1 MSPISALRETLRLRP
16 VPFLGRL
23 QISERRLLLRA
34 VDILTV
40 LLGLAAAVVAWL
52 WVGGLTPTWELLR
65 DQWLWAALL
74 GSTWV
79 AWLVLSDAYSLHLA
93 ARFPQTA
100 LRILGGALAASFV
113 YLLLFFVTSRAAYT
127 GPVADLLG
135 GVGADNPPLRVAPAL
150 SIIFAA
156 ALLLAWRG
164 FYAWSLSGPLTR
176 RRILILGAGKAGS
189 TIAGLI
195 RQTHYTYY
203 EIVGFVDD
211 DPAKQRLAVEGAPV
225 LGGHESLARL
235 VEELGVDEV
244 IVAISAEV
252 RGTLFQALMDC
263 HERGVYLV
271 PMPLLYEE
279 LTGRIAVEHVG
290 SQWYIALPLQPA
302 RTRTAN
308 QVFKRAFDVVAGL
321 FLGLL
326 LLVLLPVIAVAIK
339 LDSAGPVLYVQ
350 ERVGLHG
357 RRFRVWK
364 FRSMRRDAEPNGEA
378 QWAAAGDDRI
388 TRVGRL
394 LRRARLDEL
403 PQAWNVLR
411 GEMSVVGPR
420 PEREAF
426 VDQLQHQIPFYRTR
440 LAAKPGLTG
449 WAQINQ
455 GYSSSI
461 EETLVKLQY
470 DLFYLKHQSL
480 WFDLLIVAR
489 TISVVLR
496 MKGQ

>member
-1 MSPISALRETLRLRP
+1 MSVMSALRDSFRLRP
-16 VPFLGRL
+16 VPILGRL
-23 QISERRLLLRA
+23 QISERRLLLRGGDTLA
-34 VDILTV
+34 V

-52 WVGGLTPTWELLR
+52 WIGGVTPTWGLLR
-65 DQWLWAALL
+65 EQWLWATLL
-74 GSTWV
+74 GATWL
-79 AWLVLSDAYSLHLA
+79 AWLLLSDTYSLHLA
-93 ARFPQTA
+93 ARFQQVA

-113 YLLLFFVTSRAAYT
+113 YLALFFVTSRVVYT
-127 GPVADLLG
+127 GAVSEVLGPLG
-135 GVGADNPPLRVAPAL
+135 GEREPLRVAPAL
-150 SIIFAA
+150 SIIFTAA
-156 ALLLAWRG
+156 VLLAWRG

-176 RRILILGAGKAGS
+176 RRILILGAGRAGS
-189 TIAGLI
+189 AICRLI

-211 DPAKQRLAVEGAPV
+211 DPAKQGGAVEGAAV
-225 LGGHESLARL
+225 LGGHDSLARL
-235 VEELGVDEV
+235 VERHGVDEV

-263 HERGVYLV
+263 HERGVHLV

-302 RTRTAN
+302 RARTAN
-308 QVFKRAFDVVAGL
+308 MVFKRGFDVVV
-321 FLGLL
+321 GLL
-326 LLVLLPVIAVAIK
+326 LGALLLLLLPLIALAIR
-339 LDSAGPVLYVQ
+339 LDSPGPVLYVQ

-364 FRSMRRDAEPNGEA
+364 FRSMHQDAEPNGEA
-378 QWAAAGDDRI
+378 QWAVSNDDRI
-388 TRVGRL
+388 TRVGRF

-420 PEREAF
+420 PERGAF
-426 VDQLQHQIPFYRTR
+426 VEQLQHQIPFYRTR

-449 WAQINQ
+449 WAQINH
-455 GYSSSI
+455 GYGGSI
-461 EETLVKLQY
+461 EETLLKLQY

>member
-1 MSPISALRETLRLRP
+1 MSLMSVLRNSFRLRP
-16 VPFLGRL
+16 VPMLGRL

-34 VDILTV
+34 GDAAIVLGSLVAAILLWLRIGAIPLTW
-40 LLGLAAAVVAWL
+40 AVI
-52 WVGGLTPTWELLR
+52 G
-65 DQWLWAALL
+65 DQWLWAGLL
-74 GSTWV
+74 GITWLG
-79 AWLVLSDAYSLHLA
+79 WLVLSDTYSLRLA
-93 ARFPQTA
+93 ARFPQVA
-100 LRILGGALAASFV
+100 LRIFGGALAASFV
-113 YLLLFFVTSRAAYT
+113 YLILFFVTSRVAYT
-127 GPVADLLG
+127 GALVELLG
-135 GVGADNPPLRVAPAL
+135 PLGLGAQLPRVAPA
-150 SIIFAA
+150 AA
-156 ALLLAWRG
+156 IVFTTALLLAWRG

-176 RRILILGAGKAGS
+176 RRILILGAGRAGS
-189 TIAGLI
+189 AICRLI

-211 DPAKQRLAVEGAPV
+211 DPAKQRTRVEGAPV
-225 LGGHESLARL
+225 LGGHDQLDALAARHK
-235 VEELGVDEV
+235 VDEV
-244 IVAISAEV
+244 IVAISAGV
-252 RGTLFQALMDC
+252 GGTLFQALMDC
-263 HERGVYLV
+263 HERGVHLV

-290 SQWYIALPLQPA
+290 SQWYIALPLQPVRA
-302 RTRTAN
+302 RTAN
-308 QVFKRAFDVVAGL
+308 MVLKRAFDLVAGL
-321 FLGLL
+321 LLGALL
-326 LLVLLPVIAVAIK
+326 LLLFPLLAVAIR
-339 LDSAGPVLYVQ
+339 LDSPGPALYVQ

-364 FRSMRRDAEPNGEA
+364 FRSMCEDAEPNGEA
-378 QWAAAGDDRI
+378 QWAASDDDRI
-388 TRVGRL
+388 TRVGRF

-420 PEREAF
+420 PERAAF

-449 WAQINQ
+449 WAQINH
-455 GYSSSI
+455 GYGGSI
-461 EETLVKLQY
+461 DDTLTKLQY

>member
-1 MSPISALRETLRLRP
+1 MSVISALRDSFRLRP
-16 VPFLGRL
+16 VPLLGRL
-23 QISERRLLLRA
+23 QISERKLLLRA
-34 VDILTV
+34 GDTIAV
-40 LLGLAAAVVAWL
+40 LLSLAAAILAWL
-52 WVGGLTPTWELLR
+52 WIGEITPTWELLR
-65 DQWLWAALL
+65 EQWLWAALL
-74 GSTWV
+74 GAS
-79 AWLVLSDAYSLHLA
+79 WLVWLILSDSYSLHLA
-93 ARFPQTA
+93 SRFPQTF
-100 LRILGGALAASFV
+100 LRVFGGALAASFV
-113 YLLLFFVTSRAAYT
+113 YLVLFFVTSRAVYT
-127 GPVADLLG
+127 GAVSELLG
-135 GVGADNPPLRVAPAL
+135 QIGVERPPLRVAPAL
-150 SIIFAA
+150 SIILTT
-156 ALLLAWRG
+156 ALLLVWRG

-176 RRILILGAGKAGS
+176 RRILILGAGRAGS
-189 TIAGLI
+189 AICRLI

-211 DPAKQRLAVEGAPV
+211 DPAKQGGIIDGAPV
-225 LGGHESLARL
+225 LGGHDSLARF
-235 VEELGVDEV
+235 VERHGVDEV

-263 HERGVYLV
+263 HERGAHLV

-290 SQWYIALPLQPA
+290 SQWYIALPLQPTRA
-302 RTRTAN
+302 RTAN
-308 QVFKRAFDVVAGL
+308 LFFKRGFDIAA
-321 FLGLL
+321 GLL
-326 LLVLLPVIAVAIK
+326 LGALLLLLFPLIALAIR
-339 LDSAGPVLYVQ
+339 LDSPGPVLYVQ

-364 FRSMRRDAEPNGEA
+364 FRSMRQDAEPNGEA
-378 QWAAAGDDRI
+378 QWATSNDERI
-388 TRVGRL
+388 TRVGHFM
-394 LRRARLDEL
+394 RRARLDEL

-420 PEREAF
+420 PERDAF

-449 WAQINQ
+449 WAQINM
-455 GYSSSI
+455 GYSGTT
-461 EETLVKLQY
+461 EETLLKLQY

-480 WFDLLIVAR
+480 WFDMLILAR